1 MTLAAATGSAPALDR
16 RVPEPVE
23 ATRDEDRRAVE
34 VERRL
39 DAPDARG
46 GRLGELGTQP
56 LDELGRRLDRHEV
69 GLGEVAVVVRLLL
82 RPPGGERARRRV
94 EVVRVLLDRAAGLPD
109 VDLALDLGLD
119 PARDEVEGVH
129 VLDLGSRAELV
140 RPGRTH
146 GDVGVDAQRPLL
158 HLGVRDPELD
168 DGLPEELEEAFR
180 LVGRADVR
188 RGHDLDERRAAA
200 VEVDERR
207 VRAADPAGPPSD
219 VDGLGRVLL
228 EMRSHDPDH
237 TIAVCSW

>member
-1 MTLAAATGSAPALDR
+1 M
-16 RVPEPVE
+16 PV
-23 ATRDEDRRAVE
+23 A
-34 VERRL
+34 
-39 DAPDARG
+39 G
-46 GRLGELGTQP
+46 
-56 LDELGRRLDRHEV
+56 
-69 GLGEVAVVVRLLL
+69 
-82 RPPGGERARRRV
+82 V

-109 VDLALDLGLD
+109 ADLALDLGLD

-129 VLDLGSRAELV
+129 VLDLRARPQLV
-140 RPGRTH
+140 RAGRTH
-146 GDVGVDAQRPLL
+146 GDVGVDPQRPLL
-158 HLGVRDPELD
+158 HLGVGDPSSTI
-168 DGLPEELEEAFR
+168 GLPQELEEALR

-207 VRAADPAGPPSD
+207 VGTADPAGPPSD